1 MQTIPNLSVLFWL
14 KHNKKTTEG
23 TPIYCRITVN
33 GQRAE
38 ISMQRYINPESWS
51 NGFLVGANKEQKEIN
66 QYLFTVRSL
75 IHRHFEKLIEIGN
88 PISAEILKNKVLGI
102 EEKKMTFN
110 DAFDW
115 MIKEFSDKV
124 KLDKRSPNTL
134 KRLNIAKAKW
144 SRFLLE
150 AKKISDIQLERI
162 EPSLAY
168 DYEHFLAITDKLD
181 SNTLMKYL
189 KITKQVLEFAVRK
202 GKLPNNPFK
211 AFRCTYDE
219 PEIDILEMHEINTMW
234 NKAMPDKDMEEIRDV
249 YIFSCFTGYAFSDVM
264 SLTPDH
270 IFHSINNE
278 KFISKERNKTDTNE
292 TVMLLDIPLQII
304 EKYQYH
310 KCRIVKNR
318 LLPQQYNARFNKYL
332 KVIAALCEINK
343 HLTSHTAR
351 HTFATT
357 VTLEN
362 NVPIE
367 DVSKMLG
374 HKSIRTTQ
382 RYAKVSKQKIYS
394 NMVVL
399 REKLQPMTKLKTGS

>member
-1 MQTIPNLSVLFWL
+1 MQTIPTLSVLFWL

-23 TPIYCRITVN
+23 TPIYCRITVH

-38 ISMQRYINPESWS
+38 ISMQRYVNPENWS
-51 NGFLVGANKEQKEIN
+51 NGLLKGANKEQKEIN
-66 QYLFTVRSL
+66 QYLSTVRSL
-75 IHRHFEKLIEIGN
+75 IHRHFEKLVETGN
-88 PISAEILKNKVLGI
+88 LISAEILKNKVLGV
-102 EEKKMTFN
+102 EEKKMTFT

-134 KRLNIAKAKW
+134 KRLNIAKAKFC
-144 SRFLLE
+144 RFLFE
-150 AKKISDIQLERI
+150 TKKVSDIQLERI

-168 DYEHFLAITDKLD
+168 DYEHFLAVTDKLD

-202 GKLPNNPFK
+202 GKLPSNPFK
-211 AFRCTYDE
+211 VFRCTYNE

-234 NKAMPDKDMEEIRDV
+234 NKTIPDKDMEEIRDV

-270 IFHSINNE
+270 IFRSINNE

-304 EKYQYH
+304 EKYSNH
-310 KCRIVKNR
+310 KCRITKNR
-318 LLPQQYNARFNKYL
+318 LLPQQHNARFNKYL

-399 REKLQPMTKLKTGS
+399 RDKLQPMVKIKTGT